1 MIQNTDYQDIIDKI
15 NRIRSYGLS
24 KMVTIPQ
31 IAILGDQSSGKSSV
45 LEAITKLS
53 FPRNIETCTRF
64 ATQVNLRQGDTSQMS
79 AFIDG
84 ESEFNEKYQP
94 LDTQDCN
101 WDVHSAVTEA
111 NEILCANTEISEKVL
126 EITISG
132 PTLSPLTIIDL
143 PGYINTTIDGQDKT
157 IVQTIRTINTRYIKD
172 SRTIILAVVPANV
185 DLNNIYVLGEA
196 ERYDQNNER
205 TIPIVTKPDTIEQD
219 LLPNLIQTIQNK
231 RKFMK
236 LGYLVMRNSSYKDI
250 DMSWNDARRLEEE
263 FFNSSPLWSQV
274 PAANKGRVRVKIFLG
289 ELLFN
294 HIKKELPFL
303 KKDILDLV
311 SKCEKEIA
319 DMGPPV
325 LSMGMA
331 KTRYYES
338 ILRLRS
344 SLIALLAGD
353 YSFDYIS
360 QYKSDFEKQSS
371 VTTDNDNGLF
381 IDDSDSDNP
390 NDADDCKPLSLESE
404 TDYRFI
410 RSSLYRLYERYNV
423 VMNKDKYMLPK
434 DKICDLVL
442 RYKGNELPGFIS
454 FNTFTKIYMETLLR
468 WIDITKAHVFN
479 IHQFLYKAISRFITF
494 SADPLIKDALLF
506 EFDKFYTSQ
515 IAKIETEI
523 DNIFMDERAPFTM
536 NKYYYDNI
544 LKSRKAGA
552 EAHIQQLV
560 NTVQTGYNS
569 TPEQVKTTLR
579 QHLHSFSN
587 TASISDVNYNEQL
600 AIEDLQEQLKSY
612 CKVARKRI
620 VDVLLLQTVERHLI
634 KSVHLYFDTLI
645 SVDENIVSR
654 LVESPAKQA
663 RRKELDHK
671 VDVLKRSLLE
681 L

>member
-1 MIQNTDYQDIIDKI
+1 MIQNAEYQDIIDKI
-15 NRIRSYGLS
+15 NRIRSYGLN
-24 KMVTIPQ
+24 KMITIPQ

-53 FPRNIETCTRF
+53 FPRDIDTCTRF
-64 ATQVNLRQGDTSQMS
+64 ATQVSLRQGDTPQMS
-79 AFIDG
+79 ASIDG
-84 ESEFNEKYQP
+84 ESEFNDMYRAQN
-94 LDTQDCN
+94 TQDCN
-101 WDVHSAVTEA
+101 WDVHAVVTAA
-111 NEILCANTEISEKVL
+111 NEILCANTDISEKVL

-205 TIPIVTKPDTIEQD
+205 TIPIVTKPDAIEQD
-219 LLPNLIQTIQNK
+219 LLPSLIQTILNK

-250 DMSWNDARRLEEE
+250 DMPWDDARQLEEE

-274 PAANKGRVRVKIFLG
+274 PDANKGRVRVKTFLG
-289 ELLFN
+289 ELLYN

-311 SKCEKEIA
+311 SKCDKEIA

-331 KTRYYES
+331 KSRYFDS
-338 ILRLRS
+338 ILRLRT

-360 QYKSDFEKQSS
+360 QYKSDFEKQGSA
-371 VTTDNDNGLF
+371 TTDDDNGIGLF
-381 IDDSDSDNP
+381 DNDD
-390 NDADDCKPLSLESE
+390 DADDCEPLSLESE
-404 TDYRFI
+404 ADYRFI

-423 VMNKDKYMLPK
+423 IMNKDKYMLPK
-434 DKICDLVL
+434 GKIRDLVL

-454 FNTFTKIYMETLLR
+454 FNTFTKIYMETLVR
-468 WIDITKAHVFN
+468 WNDITKAHVFS
-479 IHQFLYKAISRFITF
+479 IHQFLYKAINRFITF
-494 SADPLIKDALLF
+494 SADPLLKDTLLF
-506 EFDKFYTSQ
+506 EFSKFYNSL

-523 DNIFMDERAPFTM
+523 DNIFMDERTPFTM

-544 LKSRKAGA
+544 LKSRKTSA
-552 EAHIQQLV
+552 EEHIQRLV
-560 NTVQTGYNS
+560 NNMQTPYNP
-569 TPEQVKTTLR
+569 TGENIKATLR
-579 QHLHSFSN
+579 QNLHSFGN
-587 TASISDVNYNEQL
+587 TTRISDVNYNEQL

-620 VDVLLLQTVERHLI
+620 VDVLLLQTIERHLI
-634 KSVHLYFDTLI
+634 NSVHLYFDMLTT
-645 SVDENIVSR
+645 VDDNIVSR
-654 LVESPAKQA
+654 LIESPAKQA
-663 RRKELDHK
+663 RRKELNHK
-671 VDVLKRSLLE
+671 VDVLRRSLLE

>member
-1 MIQNTDYQDIIDKI
+1 
-15 NRIRSYGLS
+15 
-24 KMVTIPQ
+24 
-31 IAILGDQSSGKSSV
+31 
-45 LEAITKLS
+45 
-53 FPRNIETCTRF
+53 
-64 ATQVNLRQGDTSQMS
+64 MS
-79 AFIDG
+79 ASIDG
-84 ESEFNEKYQP
+84 ESEFNDKYRAQKS
-94 LDTQDCN
+94 N
-101 WDVHSAVTEA
+101 WDIHTVVTA
-111 NEILCANTEISEKVL
+111 ADKILCADTEISEKVL

-143 PGYINTTIDGQDKT
+143 PGYINTTIDGQAKT

-205 TIPIVTKPDTIEQD
+205 TIPIVTKPDAIEQD
-219 LLPNLIQTIQNK
+219 LLPNLIQTILNK

-250 DMSWNDARRLEEE
+250 DMPWDDARQLEEE
-263 FFNSSPLWSQV
+263 FFKSSPLWSQV
-274 PAANKGRVRVKIFLG
+274 PDANKGRVSVKTFLG
-289 ELLFN
+289 ELLYN

-311 SKCEKEIA
+311 SKCEKEIT

-325 LSMGMA
+325 LSTGMA
-331 KTRYYES
+331 KTRYFDS
-338 ILRLRS
+338 ILRLRT

-360 QYKSDFEKQSS
+360 QYKADFEEQSS
-371 VTTDNDNGLF
+371 LTTDDVNIVGLF
-381 IDDSDSDNP
+381 DDAE
-390 NDADDCKPLSLESE
+390 DADDADNCEPLSLESE
-404 TDYRFI
+404 GDYRLI

-468 WIDITKAHVFN
+468 WNDITKAHVFN
-479 IHQFLYKAISRFITF
+479 IHQFLYKAINRFITS
-494 SADPLIKDALLF
+494 SADPLIKDTLLF
-506 EFDKFYTSQ
+506 EFDKFYRSQ

-523 DNIFMDERAPFTM
+523 DNIFMDERTPFTM

-544 LKSRKAGA
+544 LKSRKASA
-552 EAHIQQLV
+552 EEHIQRIV
-560 NTVQTGYNS
+560 NNMHTLYNP
-569 TPEQVKTTLR
+569 TKEEAKANLR
-579 QHLHSFSN
+579 QNLQSFGN
-587 TASISDVNYNEQL
+587 ITRISDVNYNEQL
-600 AIEDLQEQLKSY
+600 AVEDLQEQIKSY

-620 VDVLLLQTVERHLI
+620 VDVLLLQTIERHLI
-634 KSVHLYFDTLI
+634 KSVHLYFDMLI
-645 SVDENIVSR
+645 AVDDSAITSR
-654 LVESPAKQA
+654 LIESPAKQA
-663 RRKELDHK
+663 RRRELELK
-671 VDVLKRSLLE
+671 VDVLRKSLLE